1 MLRVCRGHRQL
12 VNCQFQ
18 LATQIDVLMAKS
30 PSQGQGAAS
39 DTHPV
44 EGNEFL
50 NLSRWK
56 GTAPACCLA
65 SSAGSDPWC
74 DIIITGDFVPQLSL
88 SAGGNPWGEL
98 TASCTPSPQGVTAA
112 EANGIVQLV

>member
-12 VNCQFQ
+12 VNYQFQ
-18 LATQIDVLMAKS
+18 LTTQIDVLMANS
-30 PSQGQGAAS
+30 PSQGPGTAS
-39 DTHPV
+39 DTHLV
-44 EGNEFL
+44 EENGFL
-50 NLSRWK
+50 NVSRWE
-56 GTAPACCLA
+56 GTAPACCL
-65 SSAGSDPWC
+65 SSGAGSDPWC

>member
-18 LATQIDVLMAKS
+18 LTTRIDVLMANS
-30 PSQGQGAAS
+30 PSQGPGAAS
-39 DTHPV
+39 DTHLV
-44 EGNEFL
+44 EENGFL
-50 NLSRWK
+50 NVSRWE
-56 GTAPACCLA
+56 GTALACCL
-65 SSAGSDPWC
+65 SSGAGSDPWC

-88 SAGGNPWGEL
+88 SAEGNPWGEL